1 MQKPIYIWDGS
12 VGTCVR
18 ERSESENRQTFY
30 TFEFTRCFTRG
41 GSSEFEYSNSFTAR
55 NADQLRNVLEQ
66 TLATIAELVSVSRG
80 EELHQAAIRIGNQQ
94 MHEMWD

>member
-12 VGTCVR
+12 VGACVR
-18 ERSESENRQTFY
+18 ERSESQTRQSFY

-55 NADQLRNVLEQ
+55 NAGQLRNVLEQ
-66 TLATIAELVSVSRG
+66 ALATIAELEAESSQPNSA
-80 EELHQAAIRIGNQQ
+80 EAA
-94 MHEMWD
+94 